1 MRIINSIIY
10 QVTVPVRASD
20 YNFMKLFDSN
30 LVGAF
35 GVRCVLPSGELMSL
49 RLAIFP
55 VEMIF

>member
-1 MRIINSIIY
+1 
-10 QVTVPVRASD
+10 
-20 YNFMKLFDSN
+20 MKLFDSN

-55 VEMIF
+55 VEVIF